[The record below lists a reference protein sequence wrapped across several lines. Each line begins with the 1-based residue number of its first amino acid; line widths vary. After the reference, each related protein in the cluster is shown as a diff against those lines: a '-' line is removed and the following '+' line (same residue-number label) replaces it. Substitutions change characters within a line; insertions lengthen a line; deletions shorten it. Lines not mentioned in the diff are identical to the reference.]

1 MVHQQT
7 TKSVLITNK
16 PQSPFSSPC
25 PPSSEYLHN
34 HTVDSFLT
42 THHLLNH
49 HLPNKYDNHNSN
61 HSSCSSDE
69 VFSPSNSSFCSRK
82 HSINVHTE
90 IFCPF
95 IVPLSN
101 RKTKS
106 KTSFVSFRKFPFI
119 PQPQPQPSNQLHT
132 TITIQST
139 NSTSQQRNQLLRKR
153 ESETNFD
160 NNVAFHG
167 FEALH
172 DDDPTSHETK
182 TAPPN
187 HPNPDP
193 RSRHSS
199 TKPTIFKK
207 LDRHRSSF
215 TQTKRRAK
223 VYFLSKRR

>member
-1 MVHQQT
+1 MVTIIRKRQQL
-7 TKSVLITNK
+7 SQMVSEVLICVLRLQYNNRVVVCWTNVIYRSTWFTNK
-16 PQSPFSSPC
+16 PQSPFSSPTNHKVRSHHHALH
-25 PPSSEYLHN
+25 PLNIFITIPQIPS
-34 HTVDSFLT
+34 
-42 THHLLNH
+42 
-49 HLPNKYDNHNSN
+49 LPLIIYSMIIFRTNTNHNSN

-106 KTSFVSFRKFPFI
+106 KTS
-119 PQPQPQPSNQLHT
+119 
-132 TITIQST
+132 
-139 NSTSQQRNQLLRKR
+139 QQRNQLRRKR

-172 DDDPTSHETK
+172 DDDPTSHETE
-182 TAPPN
+182 TTEPSQS
-187 HPNPDP
+187 
-193 RSRHSS
+193 RS
-199 TKPTIFKK
+199 TLPTLFNQANNLQK
-207 LDRHRSSF
+207 
-215 TQTKRRAK
+215 A
-223 VYFLSKRR
+223 